1 MVLGLL
7 QAGPR
12 HGYEL
17 HRIVMAHGTLY
28 ADFKKPTLYHLLHR
42 LKLRG
47 MVQVRTE
54 QGARGRR
61 GERLIFAVTPAGTAE
76 FRELLRTILGSCD
89 ADQAGFEM
97 ATAYLTWLPAREGQL
112 LLRRRRRAVVA
123 RRAEILADLAHM
135 AAEPDGPRL
144 AARSLAADHALTLMN
159 AELVWMD
166 RVISHLGAPGGRTT
180 KLTPVVLPVRR
191 QAGSRK

>member
-7 QAGPR
+7 QARPR

-17 HRIVMAHGTLY
+17 HRIVMAHGALY

-47 MVQVRTE
+47 MVQVCAE

-61 GERLIFAVTPAGTAE
+61 GERLVFAVTPAGTVE
-76 FRELLRTILGSCD
+76 FRELLRAILGAYD

-97 ATAYLTWLPAREGQL
+97 ATAYLTSLPVREGQL

-123 RRAEILADLAHM
+123 RRDEILGDLQHI

-166 RVISHLGAPGGRTT
+166 RVISHLGTPGGRTT
-180 KLTPVVLPVRR
+180 KLAPANLPMPRM
-191 QAGSRK
+191 AGNRK